1 MARRRG
7 DKKRMGTEQRMDR
20 YIEKRERDGDR
31 KNERQTE
38 KRGSDGNKSSVCKY
52 TTFNYYGKWL
62 Y

>member
-1 MARRRG
+1 
-7 DKKRMGTEQRMDR
+7 MGTEQRMDR